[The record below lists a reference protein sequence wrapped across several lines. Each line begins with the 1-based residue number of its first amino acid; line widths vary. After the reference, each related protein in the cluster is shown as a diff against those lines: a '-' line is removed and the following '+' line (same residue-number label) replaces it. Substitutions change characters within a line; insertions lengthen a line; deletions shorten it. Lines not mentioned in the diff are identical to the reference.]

1 MVSRLRPRCGRI
13 GETICDPFMAERMLE
28 YAALLRRDLLRA
40 GGAGLTAD
48 GLVPAHLP
56 LLVYSGRARWNAPL
70 RVEERTAWAP
80 AGLAELQPRFALR
93 LVDAGAYRGDHARD
107 GNMARAWLAL
117 DAADAAGLP
126 AALERAVWTLA
137 RIGEAALSRSFEVWC
152 DGVLRPRFGDR
163 MPSLANMMETPTML
177 AETLREWEER
187 LVSEGR
193 EEGRRAG
200 REEGRRTGR
209 EEERAHLRR
218 LAEQRFDAKTA
229 DALARLLA
237 AADDTSTR
245 SAGQ

>member
-1 MVSRLRPRCGRI
+1 
-13 GETICDPFMAERMLE
+13 
-28 YAALLRRDLLRA
+28 
-40 GGAGLTAD
+40 
-48 GLVPAHLP
+48 
-56 LLVYSGRARWNAPL
+56 
-70 RVEERTAWAP
+70 
-80 AGLAELQPRFALR
+80 
-93 LVDAGAYRGDHARD
+93 
-107 GNMARAWLAL
+107 
-117 DAADAAGLP
+117 
-126 AALERAVWTLA
+126 
-137 RIGEAALSRSFEVWC
+137 
-152 DGVLRPRFGDR
+152 
-163 MPSLANMMETPTML
+163 ML

-193 EEGRRAG
+193 EEGRRTG